1 MEKID
6 AIIYINLNDRKDRFQ
21 QINQEFEKMGFDKNK
36 IYRYPGIRLQ
46 ILGCTLSH
54 LDVIKMAKK
63 NNFKNIMIF
72 EDDYEFLI
80 DKEKFNYLINRLFKE
95 DPDFDVVMLSYN
107 QLISESH
114 SEILNKTIS
123 SLTAS
128 AYIVNYK
135 IYDSLIK
142 MYEEAI
148 HYLIRFAIN
157 PTQFFNDSYW
167 FKLQKIS
174 KWYQFKSKIGRQ
186 RESYSD
192 MARKIVKYDI

>member
-1 MEKID
+1 MENID

-36 IYRYPGIRLQ
+36 IHRYPGIRLE

-128 AYIVNYK
+128 GYIVNYK

-157 PTQFFNDSYW
+157 PAQFFNDSYW
-167 FKLQKIS
+167 FKLQKIY

-192 MARKIVKYDI
+192 MTRKIVKYDI